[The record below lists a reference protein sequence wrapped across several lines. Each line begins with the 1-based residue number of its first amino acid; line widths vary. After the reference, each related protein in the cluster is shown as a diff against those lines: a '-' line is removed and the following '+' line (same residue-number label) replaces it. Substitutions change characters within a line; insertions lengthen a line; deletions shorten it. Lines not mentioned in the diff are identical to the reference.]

1 MNILPSELRGWFI
14 HKGRDESYLPT
25 NEEIVDFSLRLIDL
39 SVGNVIQSINYSVL
53 ILAEELFLKLHPD
66 IKDRLEISW

>member
-1 MNILPSELRGWFI
+1 MKVI
-14 HKGRDESYLPT
+14 LPT

-53 ILAEELFLKLHPD
+53 ILAEELLSKLYPD
-66 IKDRLEISW
+66 IKDRLEIS